1 MLNKEKIKHQPITLI
16 GLMGAGKTT
25 IGRKLAHSLS
35 IPFVDSDHEVE
46 KTAGCTIADIFEQYG
61 EAEFRRVEHEVIRRL
76 IKQAPIV
83 LATGGGAFMH
93 AKTRALLK
101 ERTTTIWLHCSVET
115 LLERISH
122 HTHRPLLNS
131 RDKREI
137 LSNLMMARY
146 PIYAEADLIIP
157 CYDNKVETTLS
168 QTLLSLEHAEQ
179 MRKLPIQLSNTQY
192 NVIIG
197 PQLLQQAG
205 TLISPILSQRKVF
218 IISDENVAALH
229 LTTLTDSLDLA
240 QIEYETI
247 LIPPGENTKSFK
259 YFEQVTNQ
267 LLEKNIERKTPVIAL
282 GGGVTGDLSGFAA
295 STVLRGVPFI
305 QIPTTLLSQVDS
317 SVGGKTGINTPSGKN
332 LLGAFYQPQ
341 IVIADTHTL
350 NTLPQRELRAGY
362 AEIVK
367 AGLIDDPE
375 LFEWC
380 EKNGQKILEKDHQY
394 LDEAIERACSFKA
407 RIIKN
412 DEYEQNAK
420 GRNLL
425 NLGHSLGHTLEAELN
440 YDGRILHGEAVALGC
455 CLIFKLCTQM
465 GICPQEDT
473 NRVIQ
478 HFKNVGLPTSI
489 SDLPTPLSAHN
500 LLKHLQH
507 DKKVKNGKILF
518 ILVSG
523 IGKTFTS
530 QDVTETSL
538 YNLLIA
544 DGCVEA

>member
-1 MLNKEKIKHQPITLI
+1 MINKDIKKNGPIILI

-25 IGRKLAHSLS
+25 IGKKLAQYLS
-35 IPFVDSDHEVE
+35 IPFIDSDHEIE
-46 KTAGCTIADIFEQYG
+46 KTAGCTITDIFEQYG

-76 IKQAPIV
+76 IKQSSVVI
-83 LATGGGAFMH
+83 ATGGGAFMH
-93 AKTRALLK
+93 AKTRQLLK
-101 ERTTTIWLHCSVET
+101 EQATTIWLHCNVDT

-131 RDKREI
+131 SNKREI
-137 LSNLMMARY
+137 LSDLITTRY
-146 PIYAEADLIIP
+146 PVYAEADYIIP
-157 CYDNKVETTLS
+157 CHDNKIETTLTQILS
-168 QTLLSLEHAEQ
+168 ILEQAKKMRTL
-179 MRKLPIQLSNTQY
+179 PVTLSNTQY
-192 NVIIG
+192 NVLIG
-197 PQLLQQAG
+197 PNLLQQAG
-205 TLISPILSQRKVF
+205 TLLTPLLSQKKVF
-218 IISDENVAALH
+218 IVVDENVASFH
-229 LTTLTDSLDLA
+229 LQTLTNSLTLS

-259 YFEQVTNQ
+259 YYEQVVNT
-267 LLEKNIERKTPVIAL
+267 LLEKNVERQTPVIAL

-295 STVLRGVPFI
+295 ATVLRGLPFI

-317 SVGGKTGINTPSGKN
+317 SVGGKTGINTPTGKN

-350 NTLPQRELRAGY
+350 NTLPQRELLAGY

-367 AGLIDDPE
+367 AGLIDDIE

-380 EKNGQKILEKDHQY
+380 ENNGEKILSKESHY
-394 LDEAIERACSFKA
+394 LDEAVERACAFKA

-412 DEYEQNAK
+412 DEFEQHSK

-425 NLGHSLGHTLEAELN
+425 NLGHSLGHTLEAELG

-455 CLIFKLCTQM
+455 CLIFKLCTSM

-473 NRVIQ
+473 DRVLH
-478 HFKNVGLPTSI
+478 HFKSVGLPTSI
-489 SDLPTPLSAHN
+489 RDLSFPLQASS
-500 LLKHLQH
+500 LLRHLQH
-507 DKKVKNGKILF
+507 DKKVKNTKVLF
-518 ILVSG
+518 ILVNG

-530 QDVTETSL
+530 QDVREED
-538 YNLLIA
+538 LLKLLMN
-544 DGCVEA
+544 DGCI

>member
-1 MLNKEKIKHQPITLI
+1 MNKDKTNPRPIILI

-25 IGRKLAHSLS
+25 IGKKLAHHLS
-35 IPFVDSDHEVE
+35 IPFIDSDQEIE
-46 KTAGCTIADIFEQYG
+46 KTAGCTISDIFEQYG

-76 IKQAPIV
+76 IKQPSIV

-93 AKTRALLK
+93 TKTRTLLK
-101 ERTTTIWLHCSVET
+101 EKATTIWLHCNVDT

-131 RDKREI
+131 GDKREI
-137 LSNLMMARY
+137 LTNLIQTRY
-146 PIYAEADLIIP
+146 PIYAEADFTIP
-157 CYDNKVETTLS
+157 CHDNKIETTLTQILS
-168 QTLLSLEHAEQ
+168 TLEQ
-179 MRKLPIQLSNTQY
+179 AKNMRTLPIQLSNTQY
-192 NVIIG
+192 NVLIG
-197 PQLLQQAG
+197 PNLLQQVG
-205 TLISPILSQRKVF
+205 SLLTPILTQKKVY
-218 IISDENVAALH
+218 IIADETVAALH
-229 LTTLTDSLDLA
+229 LKTLTNSLDLS

-247 LIPPGENTKSFK
+247 LIPPGENTKSIK
-259 YFEQVTNQ
+259 YYEQVTNA
-267 LLEKNIERKTPVIAL
+267 LLEKNIERKTPIIAL

-295 STVLRGVPFI
+295 ASVLRGVPFI

-317 SVGGKTGINTPSGKN
+317 SVGGKTGINTLTGKN

-350 NTLPQRELRAGY
+350 NTLPQRELLAGY

-375 LFEWC
+375 LFKWC
-380 EKNGQKILEKDHQY
+380 ETNGEKILSKDHLY
-394 LDEAIERACSFKA
+394 LDEAIERACAFKA

-412 DEYEQNAK
+412 DEFEQNSK

-425 NLGHSLGHTLEAELN
+425 NLGHSLGHTLEAELG

-473 NRVIQ
+473 NRVLH
-478 HFKNVGLPTSI
+478 HFKTVGLPTSI
-489 SDLPTPLSAHN
+489 KDIPTPLKASN

-507 DKKVKNGKILF
+507 DKKIKNGKILF
-518 ILVSG
+518 ILAKG

-530 QDVTETSL
+530 QEVSKEDL
-538 YNLLIA
+538 QKLLIN
-544 DGCVEA
+544 DGCI

>member
-1 MLNKEKIKHQPITLI
+1 MINKDIKKNGPIILI

-25 IGRKLAHSLS
+25 IGKKLAQYLS
-35 IPFVDSDHEVE
+35 IPFIDSDHEIE
-46 KTAGCTIADIFEQYG
+46 KTAGCTITDIFEQYG

-76 IKQAPIV
+76 IKQSSVVI
-83 LATGGGAFMH
+83 ATGGGAFMH
-93 AKTRALLK
+93 AKTRQLLK
-101 ERTTTIWLHCSVET
+101 EQATTIWLHCNVDT

-131 RDKREI
+131 GNKREI
-137 LSNLMMARY
+137 LSDLITTRY
-146 PIYAEADLIIP
+146 PVYAEADYIIP
-157 CYDNKVETTLS
+157 CHDNKIETTLTQILS
-168 QTLLSLEHAEQ
+168 ILEQAKKMRTL
-179 MRKLPIQLSNTQY
+179 PVTLSNTQY
-192 NVIIG
+192 NVLIG
-197 PQLLQQAG
+197 PNLLQQAG
-205 TLISPILSQRKVF
+205 ILLTPLLSQKKVF
-218 IISDENVAALH
+218 IVVDENVASFH
-229 LTTLTDSLDLA
+229 LQTLANSLTLS

-259 YFEQVTNQ
+259 YYEQVVNT
-267 LLEKNIERKTPVIAL
+267 LLEKNVERQTPVIAL

-295 STVLRGVPFI
+295 ATVLRGLPFI

-317 SVGGKTGINTPSGKN
+317 SVGGKTGINTPTGKN

-350 NTLPQRELRAGY
+350 NTLPQRELLAGY

-367 AGLIDDPE
+367 AGLIDDIE

-380 EKNGQKILEKDHQY
+380 ENNGEKILSKESHY
-394 LDEAIERACSFKA
+394 LDEAVERACAFKA

-412 DEYEQNAK
+412 DEFEQHSK

-425 NLGHSLGHTLEAELN
+425 NLGHSLGHTLEAELG

-455 CLIFKLCTQM
+455 CLIFKLCTSM

-473 NRVIQ
+473 DRVLH
-478 HFKNVGLPTSI
+478 HFKSVGLPTSI
-489 SDLPTPLSAHN
+489 RDLSFPLQASS
-500 LLKHLQH
+500 LLRHLQH
-507 DKKVKNGKILF
+507 DKKVKNTKVLF
-518 ILVSG
+518 ILVNG

-530 QDVTETSL
+530 QDVREED
-538 YNLLIA
+538 LLKLLMN
-544 DGCVEA
+544 DGCI